1 MVKSMTGFGRGVAT
15 CDAYTITVEIATVNR
30 KQFDAS
36 IWLPR
41 EWMCFEVKL
50 LGLLKASVARGA
62 VKCSVNVKPAG
73 ASDATALLK
82 GRYEQVR
89 ELAQQLQITA
99 QPTLSDLIA
108 LAAKDAEEVPIPE
121 PTDVLWEALQGATT
135 SALTQ
140 LEAMRLHEGER
151 IAADIRERLSRLE
164 TMYREI
170 CAIAPTQPTRYR
182 DQLVKRIQELLPEGI
197 TLDEGHLERE
207 VALFADRCDIAEELT
222 RLEAHF
228 AHAETLLRRDEPCGR
243 ALDFLCQEFF
253 REINTTGSK
262 CASNTISS
270 VVITFKTLLETV
282 REQVQNLE

>member
-1 MVKSMTGFGRGVAT
+1 MTGFGRGVVT
-15 CDAYTITVEIATVNR
+15 CDTYTITVEIATVNR

-50 LGLLKASVARGA
+50 LGLLKASIARGA
-62 VKCSVNVKPAG
+62 VKCSVNIKPAG
-73 ASDATALLK
+73 DCDATASLLAQYQ
-82 GRYEQVR
+82 RVCT
-89 ELAQQLQITA
+89 LAQQLNVST
-99 QPTLSDLIA
+99 QPTLSDLITLSTSETAEA
-108 LAAKDAEEVPIPE
+108 LIPE
-121 PTDVLWEALQGATT
+121 PTDALWEALQSATQT
-135 SALTQ
+135 ALNH

-151 IAADIRERLSRLE
+151 IAADIKERLDRLHA
-164 TMYREI
+164 MYCEI
-170 CAIAPTQPTRYR
+170 ATIAPTLPPRYR
-182 DQLVKRIQELLPEGI
+182 EQLSKRIQELLPEGI
-197 TLDEGHLERE
+197 TLEDGHLERE
-207 VALFADRCDIAEELT
+207 VAFFADRCDISEELT

-228 AHAETLLRRDEPCGR
+228 AHASTLLQKNEPCGR

-270 VVITFKTLLETV
+270 TVIAFKTLLETV